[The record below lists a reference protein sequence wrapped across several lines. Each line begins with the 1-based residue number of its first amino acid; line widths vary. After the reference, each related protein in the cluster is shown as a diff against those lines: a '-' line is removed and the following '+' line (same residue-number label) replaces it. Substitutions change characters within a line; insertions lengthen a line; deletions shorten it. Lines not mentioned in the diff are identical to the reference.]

1 MRIAFMFIAALALV
15 AGCTSKN
22 SNTVFVNSTAFGL
35 KVGQSPI
42 GTPEAVIGQAS
53 ANAAIV
59 PNQTLDEKV
68 LSSRSEEGAE
78 KTDSWKM
85 SEDGRSVFSCAGS
98 SSLFGRSNDVG
109 VDSIFSTGTA
119 ASIAA
124 LHSRCAR
131 GGQLRQ

>member
-1 MRIAFMFIAALALV
+1 MRLAFLLIAAAALV
-15 AGCTSKN
+15 AGCASEN
-22 SNTVFVNSTAFGL
+22 SNTIFVNSSAFGL
-35 KVGQSPI
+35 KVGQGPA
-42 GTPEAVIGQAS
+42 GPEAVLGQGS
-53 ANAAIV
+53 VNAAIV
-59 PNQTLDEKV
+59 PNQTLDEQV

-78 KTDSWKM
+78 NTESWKM

-98 SSLFGRSNDVG
+98 SSLFGRDNDVG